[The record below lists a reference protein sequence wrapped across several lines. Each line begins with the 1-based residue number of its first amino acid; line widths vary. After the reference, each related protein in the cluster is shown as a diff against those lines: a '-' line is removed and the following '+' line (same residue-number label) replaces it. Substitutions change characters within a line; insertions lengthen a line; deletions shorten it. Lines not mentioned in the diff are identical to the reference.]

1 VKSPLTA
8 LVVGGGVGGIAS
20 AIALRQ
26 IGIESIVFERR
37 TDLEKVQSGAGL
49 LLWQNAMRALQRIDM
64 AEQVEASGGVVDRME
79 WRNPRGDFIAQW
91 PVATISQEVG
101 APAVGV
107 LRATLSTTLAAGLE
121 DGVLRLDAN
130 CTRFEERP
138 DGVVVHLD
146 DGTSHRGDFL
156 IGADG
161 VNSMVRSQLYGST
174 AARYA
179 GYTLWHGHLPRAG
192 ISEADVPPRLFRE
205 TWGAGTRFGF
215 YPVLGELY
223 WFCIRKT
230 PQGGSEGESERK
242 VAVLEH
248 VGDWAH
254 PARKLVELTADRD
267 IQRID
272 IVGRAPMRTWGR
284 ARITLLGDSAHA
296 MTPNLGQGACQAIED
311 GVVLAKT
318 LERHDHLENA
328 LREYEA
334 RRRNRTAS
342 FQVRAWLIGST
353 GRWENPMLVRA
364 RDRMMKIAFPTVAWR
379 AQRKDM
385 AYEI

>member
-1 VKSPLTA
+1 VKAPLKA

-26 IGIESIVFERR
+26 IGIDSIVFERR
-37 TDLEKVQSGAGL
+37 TDLEKIQSGAGL
-49 LLWQNAMRALQRIDM
+49 LLWQNAMRALQRINM
-64 AEQVEASGGVVDRME
+64 AKQVEASGGIVDRME

-91 PVATISQEVG
+91 PVEAITREVG
-101 APAVGV
+101 APAVGI
-107 LRATLSTTLAAGLE
+107 LRATLSTTLAGGLE
-121 DGVLRLDAN
+121 PDVLRLAAN
-130 CTRFEERP
+130 CLRFEEDP
-138 DGVVVHLD
+138 EGIVVHLD

-161 VNSMVRSQLYGST
+161 VNSMVRSQLHGST
-174 AARYA
+174 RNRYA
-179 GYTLWHGHLPRAG
+179 GYTLWHGHLQRDQIAESDAPG
-192 ISEADVPPRLFRE
+192 RLFRE
-205 TWGAGTRFGF
+205 TWGVGTRFGF

-223 WFCIRKT
+223 WFCIRKAA
-230 PQGGSEGESERK
+230 QGGSEDESRRK
-242 VAVLEH
+242 AAVLAH
-248 VGDWAH
+248 VGDWDH
-254 PARKLVELTADRD
+254 PARMLVELTPDPD

-272 IVGRAPMRTWGR
+272 IVGRAPMRHWGHT
-284 ARITLLGDSAHA
+284 RITLLGDSAHA

-311 GVVLAKT
+311 AVVLAKT
-318 LERHDHLENA
+318 LERHDQLEPA
-328 LREYEA
+328 LRDYEA
-334 RRRNRTAS
+334 KRRGRTAS

-353 GRWENPMLVRA
+353 GRWENPVLVRA